1 MFSVKK
7 FRENIGKI
15 GFIVNPDVGAISG
28 VSIMFVASKFDSGRW
43 RVQVCCKSEDVRRRV
58 PLDLTGIASSPDK
71 ERRLLAMI

>member
-1 MFSVKK
+1 
-7 FRENIGKI
+7 
-15 GFIVNPDVGAISG
+15 
-28 VSIMFVASKFDSGRW
+28 MFVASKFDSGRW